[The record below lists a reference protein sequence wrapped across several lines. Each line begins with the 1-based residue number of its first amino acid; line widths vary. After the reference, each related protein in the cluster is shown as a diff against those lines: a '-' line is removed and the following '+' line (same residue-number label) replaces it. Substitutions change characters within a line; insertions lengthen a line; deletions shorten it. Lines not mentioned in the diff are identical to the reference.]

1 MPEIHNYKWVWIK
14 DLMEAGTEAR
24 PTEPAP
30 PKEILHE

>member
-24 PTEPAP
+24 PTEGNSP
-30 PKEILHE
+30 